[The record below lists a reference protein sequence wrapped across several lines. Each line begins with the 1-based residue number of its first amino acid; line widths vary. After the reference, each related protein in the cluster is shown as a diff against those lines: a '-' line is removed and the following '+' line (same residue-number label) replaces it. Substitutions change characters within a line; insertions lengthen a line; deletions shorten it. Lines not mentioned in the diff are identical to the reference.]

1 MFLRNATK
9 SNPKLK
15 KIVHWLLIP
24 RGQARPRLWVRLF
37 VNPFFHK
44 QGRSAVITFYT
55 RICKIALI
63 GAGSLTSGKN
73 IPPSTVMANPARVI
87 NKYNFAAGS
96 RQKV

>member
-1 MFLRNATK
+1 MFLLDAIK

-24 RGQARPRLWVRLF
+24 RGQARPKLWVRLF
-37 VNPFFHK
+37 IDPFFHK
-44 QGRSAVITFYT
+44 KGSSIIIRVNNWIS
-55 RICKIALI
+55 KNALI
-63 GAGSLTSGKN
+63 GATGTPAKN
-73 IPPSTVMANPARVI
+73 THASPIAVAYPALVI